1 MTKLTRPVVR
11 ETGAKHRGAPIVIE
25 LHTTLVFFRTKHA
38 HESYSLRIEELY
50 EMAAM
55 RQAKVASN
63 FAGKPRPI
71 RRPLRP

>member
-1 MTKLTRPVVR
+1 MTKLTRPVVH

-38 HESYSLRIEELY
+38 RESYSLRIEELY

-55 RQAKVASN
+55 RQAKAASN
-63 FAGKPRPI
+63 FAGKPR
-71 RRPLRP
+71 RLR